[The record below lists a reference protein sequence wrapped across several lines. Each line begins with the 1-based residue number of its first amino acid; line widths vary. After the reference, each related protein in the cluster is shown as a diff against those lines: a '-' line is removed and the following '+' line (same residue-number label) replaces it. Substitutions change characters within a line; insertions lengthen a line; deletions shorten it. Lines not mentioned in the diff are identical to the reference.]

1 VSCAVPPT
9 EESWVGSPYGYRPG
23 RTTGERR
30 FHPGLDFRAA
40 RGEPVYNAAPGTVE
54 TIVHDDGQADS
65 VLPEV
70 QHRGRA
76 FRGYGNVVVVKHL
89 DGSWASYNHLEEIKV
104 VPGET
109 LPEGAVLG
117 TVGASTNGKFRGM
130 GPHLHF
136 EIRRARPDG
145 GSPFPGPH
153 SLTVDPVRWFAALG
167 VDRDGRLLV
176 PDGEPCDLTA
186 LARELVG
193 ATFAEVGPVGPQGPD
208 LVTLAGALGAPLP
221 EPPPAPLPWD
231 KVAEG
236 QPSPPPGYDYV
247 PPEDTYPK
255 KVREKRPLGYI
266 ALGLGA
272 AVLVWGWWGRSGGL
286 GGFVERHRG
295 RWCVHNEATGRV
307 IVAGGQRR
315 CHGRKAD
322 AEDVLAVLDCRY
334 TGRRCARARV
344 ARRRP

>member
-1 VSCAVPPT
+1 MSCAVPPT
-9 EESWVGSPYGYRPG
+9 EEAWVGSPYGYRPG

-30 FHPGLDFRAA
+30 FHPGLDFRSS

-65 VLPEV
+65 VLPQV
-70 QHRGRA
+70 RRRGRA

-109 LPEGAVLG
+109 LPGGVVLG
-117 TVGASTNGKFRGM
+117 TVGASTNGKFPGM

-136 EIRRARPDG
+136 EIRRAKPDG
-145 GSPFPGPH
+145 SSPFPGPH
-153 SLTVDPVRWFAALG
+153 GLTVDPVRWFEVLG
-167 VDRDGRLLV
+167 VGRDGRLLV

-193 ATFAEVGPVGPQGPD
+193 ATFAET
-208 LVTLAGALGAPLP
+208 TLAGALDAPLP

-231 KVAEG
+231 KVSEG
-236 QPSPPPGYDYV
+236 QQSPPTGYEYS
-247 PPEDTYPK
+247 PPEEVYPK
-255 KVREKRPLGYI
+255 KLEAKRPLGYI

-272 AVLVWGWWGRSGGL
+272 AVLVWGLRGRGSGL
-286 GGFVERHRG
+286 DGFVERHG
-295 RWCVHNEATGRV
+295 SRWCVHNEATGRV
-307 IVAGGQRR
+307 ISARGRRR
-315 CHGRKAD
+315 CYGRRRD

-334 TGRRCARARV
+334 TGWRCARARV
-344 ARRRP
+344 ATRKP